1 MGLIPALRSRAL
13 TIIYKLIHVYLPMP
27 RILCLRIACLTW
39 VLIHPV
45 FAHAY
50 IGPGM
55 GLGVAATVLGLF
67 AAFILLL
74 IGLIWLPVRRFFRN
88 RRQKNKKAE

>member
-1 MGLIPALRSRAL
+1 MGLMPTLRSSAL
-13 TIIYKLIHVYLPMP
+13 TIIYKLIHVFLPML

-74 IGLIWLPVRRFFRN
+74 IGLIWLPVRRFFRS
-88 RRQKNKKAE
+88 RRQKNKKTE

>member
-1 MGLIPALRSRAL
+1 MQRTR
-13 TIIYKLIHVYLPMP
+13 
-27 RILCLRIACLTW
+27 CLHIVCLTL
-39 VLIHPV
+39 VLTYPV
-45 FAHAY
+45 YAHAY

-74 IGLIWLPVRRFFRN
+74 IGLIWLPVRRFFKN
-88 RRQKNKKAE
+88 RRQKNNNPE